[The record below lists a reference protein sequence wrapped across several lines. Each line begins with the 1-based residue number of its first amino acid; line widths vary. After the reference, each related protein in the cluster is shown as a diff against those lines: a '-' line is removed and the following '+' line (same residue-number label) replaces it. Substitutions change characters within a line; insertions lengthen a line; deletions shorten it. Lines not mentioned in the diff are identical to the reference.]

1 MWKLVLAPWSPNQV
15 VHEITGKVVTIG
27 RAADNLVQID
37 DPSISSRHAQLHQ
50 AGESFHLQDLGSA
63 NGTRVNGEAVTSV
76 VLHAGDRITFGKV
89 EGSFEH
95 ETAETAAPSPV
106 PPEAEAIAI
115 PAEVSTR
122 PADFANASPFPKRR
136 NEKDPVRTALFA
148 AAAIAILALLASLL
162 ALAQMRPPVIP

>member
-1 MWKLVLAPWSPNQV
+1 MWKLVLAPWSPNRV
-15 VHEITGKVVTIG
+15 VHEITGKLVTIG

-37 DPSISSRHAQLHQ
+37 DPSISSCHAQLHQ

-95 ETAETAAPSPV
+95 ETAGAAAPSPV
-106 PPEAEAIAI
+106 PSEAEAI

-136 NEKDPVRTALFA
+136 NEKDPVRMALFA